1 METGAGFYYR
11 QTITALVASAQIPP
25 LKSRREL
32 EAGFPVRELDDQV
45 FVVKSHDLT
54 GTETL
59 VNHCIADLKML
70 PGVRFRIGRL
80 PVRAGNDGRHVGAGL

>member
-54 GTETL
+54 GIYFNQSSSEL
-59 VNHCIADLKML
+59 EPKCLIYSK
-70 PGVRFRIGRL
+70 
-80 PVRAGNDGRHVGAGL
+80 